1 MEISSGL
8 EDVYIKHTALTSID
22 GEKGVLR
29 YRGYNIEDLVEH
41 STFEEVAYL
50 MLYGE
55 LPSNERLA
63 TFRASLEK
71 GYVLP
76 DYVKK
81 IISDIPRSAEAL
93 TIYMTAFA
101 AMSAAEN
108 DFKWSP
114 QTDKQKSAE
123 IIGHAASV
131 VANANRHI
139 SGKSVVDLKPS
150 GSYAR
155 SFLEGALDR
164 KADAKEVRV
173 MDRALILYLDH
184 EVPASTTAALVACST
199 LSDMYSSVAAAVAA
213 LKGPLHGGAAES
225 AYLQFDRIGSPG
237 NVEKWFN
244 ENIIVKK
251 QKLMGFG
258 HRVYKTY
265 DPRMKIFRKMDDEI
279 VKSPEDRNM
288 LQTARKLEEAGV
300 RQFGPKYV
308 FPNTDFYSGI
318 AFKAIGFPV
327 NMFTALFALSRTTG
341 WLAHISEYNESEPRI
356 MRPRALYTGPGPR
369 ELAAVSNK

>member
-29 YRGYNIEDLVEH
+29 YRGYSINDLVEH

-55 LPSNERLA
+55 MPTKEQLRGFKS
-63 TFRASLEK
+63 SLEK
-71 GYVLP
+71 GYALP
-76 DYVKK
+76 DYVKR

-93 TIYMTAFA
+93 TVYMTAFA
-101 AMSAAEN
+101 AMSATEG
-108 DFKWSP
+108 DYKWSP
-114 QTDKQKSAE
+114 STDKEKSAE

-131 VANANRHI
+131 VANANRH
-139 SGKSVVDLKPS
+139 SLGMELKDMTPS

-155 SFLEGALDR
+155 SFLETALGRDP
-164 KADAKEVRV
+164 DARDVQV
-173 MDRALILYLDH
+173 MDRSLILYLDH

-213 LKGPLHGGAAES
+213 LKGPLHGGAAEA
-225 AYLQFDRIGSPG
+225 AYMQFSHIGDPEK
-237 NVEKWFN
+237 VEGWFS
-244 ENIIVKK
+244 EHIVQKK

-265 DPRMKIFRKMDDEI
+265 DPRMGIFKKMAVDVAKTEEEKRLFQVAERLESLG
-279 VKSPEDRNM
+279 VK
-288 LQTARKLEEAGV
+288 
-300 RQFGPKYV
+300 QFGPKHVY
-308 FPNTDFYSGI
+308 PNTDFYSGI
-318 AFKAIGFPV
+318 AFKGIGFRV

-341 WLAHISEYNESEPRI
+341 WLSQMSEYNESEPRI
-356 MRPRALYTGPGPR
+356 MRPRALYNGPGPR
-369 ELAAVSNK
+369 DLAAVSSK